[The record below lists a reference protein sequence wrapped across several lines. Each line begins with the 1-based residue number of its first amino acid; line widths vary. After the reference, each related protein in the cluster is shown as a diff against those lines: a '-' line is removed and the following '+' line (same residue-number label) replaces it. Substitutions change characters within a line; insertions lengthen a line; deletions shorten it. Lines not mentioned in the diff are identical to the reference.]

1 MKINTG
7 SLSSSEA
14 NVTTGSDSR
23 KRPFTLSAK
32 NRMVVYERVWL
43 GLPVKGGWGYWGTGQ
58 TGNER

>member
-1 MKINTG
+1 MVQPMLEQGRKDLDRGN
-7 SLSSSEA
+7 S
-14 NVTTGSDSR
+14 NSR

-32 NRMVVYERVWL
+32 NRMAVYERVWL